1 MYVYGD
7 VGFRPVEA
15 EDLEAMRELRN
26 DPSTWAA
33 LTSVGMISK
42 ADQEGWFA
50 SLQKAKDKAYFACF
64 EVESTYPIIAQGD
77 FIGIIRCDEM
87 DGLNRSVR
95 IGADVMPEK
104 RGRGWGTKIYHALL
118 RFCFAE
124 WNHHKVW
131 LMVLDDN
138 DVAIRLY
145 KGVGFRE
152 DGLMRQAV
160 YRDGR
165 YKDYIVMSLL
175 HDEYREYCRN
185 GLYDIKTPDT
195 KYVPGA

>member
-1 MYVYGD
+1 MKYYD
-7 VGFRPVEA
+7 EIGFRPIE
-15 EDLEAMRELRN
+15 ERDLELMRQLRN
-26 DPSTWAA
+26 EESTWMS
-33 LTSVGMISK
+33 LTDPHLVTERQQK
-42 ADQEGWFA
+42 LWFEKITTA
-50 SLQKAKDKAYFACF
+50 SDRAYFSVF
-64 EVESTYPIIAQGD
+64 RVESTYPIKVIGE
-77 FIGIIRCDEM
+77 FIGIIRMDEY
-87 DGLNRSVR
+87 DTTNRSAR
-95 IGADVMPEK
+95 IGCDVVPEK
-104 RGRGWGTKIYHALL
+104 RGIGYGTKIFKAIMQYLFNNIGLHRLWLL
-118 RFCFAE
+118 
-124 WNHHKVW
+124 
-131 LMVLDDN
+131 VLEDN